1 MTASLRPLR
10 DHDRGADLGSP
21 PRVRKTL
28 HLTNQRDIGGVHFVS
43 EWLGIAKRKADRG
56 WPPRQRDIK

>member
-10 DHDRGADLGSP
+10 DHDRGADLGGP

-28 HLTNQRDIGGVHFVS
+28 HLTNQRDIYRVHF
-43 EWLGIAKRKADRG
+43 LN
-56 WPPRQRDIK
+56 